1 MPTSAWEPEQ
11 RNWFETKPIYFKK
24 HNVLKLCWQHLHVLQ
39 AALISEGQH
48 TWVAPCDHFLPP
60 TNASPRMLSAS
71 TGSWV
76 SWVNNRLHC
85 HPTHPK
91 NSNPVRYAWCIH
103 IQWILWILEQDGTF
117 LQSKQVSSYML
128 HMVDNLRI
136 INIEFYSHRKLQYIQ
151 DIDSSRKHTFTRPQW
166 RAMDFTYDAYVIM
179 VESTT
184 GTATNYYQ
192 TLRWMSMSLCSL
204 QSRLWFLSFWLKHS
218 PWSSSSRNIAQTSCD
233 LKCTW
238 HRI

>member
-1 MPTSAWEPEQ
+1 MEFVTTRIQNNKTVQKLVSLIKTKGGPRTAQ
-11 RNWFETKPIYFKK
+11 RKPNKPGCVKLPCKTQRDISCQHPPWRTKKLVWDQTHILQKT
-24 HNVLKLCWQHLHVLQ
+24 HVLKLCWQHLHVQ

-71 TGSWV
+71 TV
-76 SWVNNRLHC
+76 SGVNNRLHC

-128 HMVDNLRI
+128 HMVDNLWI
-136 INIEFYSHRKLQYIQ
+136 INI
-151 DIDSSRKHTFTRPQW
+151 
-166 RAMDFTYDAYVIM
+166 
-179 VESTT
+179 
-184 GTATNYYQ
+184 
-192 TLRWMSMSLCSL
+192 
-204 QSRLWFLSFWLKHS
+204 
-218 PWSSSSRNIAQTSCD
+218 
-233 LKCTW
+233 
-238 HRI
+238 